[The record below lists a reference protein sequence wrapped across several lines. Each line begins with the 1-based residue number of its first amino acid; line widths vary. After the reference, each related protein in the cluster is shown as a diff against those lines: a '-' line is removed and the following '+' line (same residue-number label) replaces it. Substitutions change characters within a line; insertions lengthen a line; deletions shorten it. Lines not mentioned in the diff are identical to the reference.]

1 MDCVFCKIIN
11 GEIPSNKV
19 YEDDKI
25 LAFRDISPMAP
36 THILVIPKRHIA
48 SMAEIQPEDSELIGH
63 IFAKIADIAREENI
77 SDGFRVVSNC
87 GKTAGQTVFH
97 LHFHVIGGRG
107 LSLTLG

>member
-1 MDCVFCKIIN
+1 MDCIFCKIIS
-11 GEIPSNKV
+11 GEISSNKV

-25 LAFRDISPMAP
+25 LAFRDISPIAP

-48 SMAEIQPEDSELIGH
+48 SMAEIQSEDSELIGH

-77 SDGFRVVSNC
+77 SNGFRVVSNC
-87 GKTAGQTVFH
+87 GEPAGQTVFH

-107 LSLTLG
+107 LSLTFG